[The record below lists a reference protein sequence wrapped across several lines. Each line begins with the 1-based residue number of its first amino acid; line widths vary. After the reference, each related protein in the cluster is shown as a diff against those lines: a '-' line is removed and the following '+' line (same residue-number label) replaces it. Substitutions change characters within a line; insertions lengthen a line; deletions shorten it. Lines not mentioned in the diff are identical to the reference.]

1 MNGAL
6 ISTHELPEMMWHEA
20 RHRRALLVSLF
31 AVVAA
36 LGLAAGFLWPKKYTA
51 STSILVQ
58 ESNIIKPLMEGRA
71 VATANADRASIA
83 REVIFSHKIM
93 DEILVAGGWM
103 ARNPSP
109 LEQERMIENIKERTN
124 VSNLRENL
132 IRIEYYDSDPE
143 RAFVV
148 TQRLGDLF
156 IKESLAAKE
165 RESREAYEFISNQVE
180 DYRRK
185 LTDAEDKLKAY
196 RSANADARPGSETDT
211 NTRISELRTQIEN
224 ARMQLME
231 QRSQE
236 SALVQQVSGESA
248 FSAVQTREMQFR
260 SRLAELQGEL
270 DKLLLT
276 YTDQH
281 PDVIRVRH
289 QMQDLQE
296 QVKGAQEAHRL
307 RVATGSRT
315 AGSALG
321 PDDAIQFNPLNLEL
335 RSKLAEARRNAA
347 ATQSRMVAS
356 EALLQQELDR
366 SRRIADSAN
375 VLSELTRDYEVNRD
389 IYQDLLKRRENARV
403 SMNLDADHRGLAFNV
418 QEPAALPLRPVGLRF
433 LHFSLAG
440 IGMGLALPFAVL
452 FGIVRLDPRLRSPNQ
467 VMQLTGL
474 PVLASVPTYLDSAG
488 RQRVRRRD
496 RLLAAL
502 LLAVIAAYGIVLAL
516 KWTAIL

>member
-1 MNGAL
+1 MSGAL
-6 ISTHELPEMMWHEA
+6 ISSHDLPEVVLHEA
-20 RHRRALLVSLF
+20 RRRRALLVCLF
-31 AVVAA
+31 AVLAA
-36 LGLAAGFLWPKKYTA
+36 AGLAAGFLWPKKYTA

-71 VATANADRASIA
+71 VPTANADHASIA
-83 REVIFSHKIM
+83 REVIYSHRIM
-93 DEILVAGGWM
+93 DDILVAGGWM
-103 ARNPSP
+103 KRNPSP
-109 LEQERMIENIKERTN
+109 LEQERIIEGIKERTN
-124 VSNLRENL
+124 VSNMRENL

-165 RESREAYEFISNQVE
+165 RESREAYEFISTQVE

-185 LTDAEDKLKAY
+185 LTDAEEKLKSY
-196 RSANADARPGSETDT
+196 RGANADARPGSETDT
-211 NTRISELRTQIEN
+211 NTRIGELRTQIEN

-236 SALVQQVSGESA
+236 RALVEQVSGESA
-248 FSAVQTREMQFR
+248 YSAVQSREMQFR

-307 RVATGSRT
+307 QVATGSRT
-315 AGSALG
+315 AS
-321 PDDAIQFNPLNLEL
+321 DDSIQFNPLNLEL

-347 ATQSRMVAS
+347 ATQSRMSAS

-403 SMNLDADHRGLAFNV
+403 SMNLDADRRGLTFNV

-440 IGMGLALPFAVL
+440 IGMGLALPIALL
-452 FGIVRLDPRLRSPNQ
+452 FGITRWDPRLRSPNQ
-467 VMQLTGL
+467 LMQLTGL
-474 PVLASVPTYLDSAG
+474 PVLASVPNYLDAAR
-488 RQRVRRRD
+488 RQRARRRD
-496 RLLAAL
+496 IALAVLLF
-502 LLAVIAAYGIVLAL
+502 AVIAAYAIALAL
-516 KWTAIL
+516 KWTAAL